1 MAKFAS
7 VEPVDVVWGETGP
20 MEFDIHSFDKL
31 EDLGFGKRVPLGQL
45 TGPDLLSRSASSAT
59 SLESTLLIYD
69 RGNLARSIGADFFVR
84 DSIKPAIT
92 LTNSES
98 AMAHGVKRTLRSV
111 LLALQGAVKGE
122 GYSKAQL
129 ELAKMYGATSP
140 GTLDPLIESSFA
152 SLSNFETKLSPR
164 SYRAAALIEAINR
177 MFLDV
182 TESIEIVER
191 MPIEQLVLPSEG
203 FGAVC
208 TNPLLSQAAVW
219 TPSRHTLA
227 AGPV

>member
-1 MAKFAS
+1 MADDAAAREPPGDDTNPNEEDLEKERQRLLDEAAEAENLKAEQAKLEKEARNSRRQNRKAKKRTVKKLKRGIRVERISTPARPLTSAPAAKFAS

-45 TGPDLLSRSASSAT
+45 TGPDLLCRSASSAT

-98 AMAHGVKRTLRSV
+98 AMAHGVKR
-111 LLALQGAVKGE
+111 
-122 GYSKAQL
+122 
-129 ELAKMYGATSP
+129 AK
-140 GTLDPLIESSFA
+140 
-152 SLSNFETKLSPR
+152 
-164 SYRAAALIEAINR
+164 
-177 MFLDV
+177 
-182 TESIEIVER
+182 
-191 MPIEQLVLPSEG
+191 
-203 FGAVC
+203 
-208 TNPLLSQAAVW
+208 
-219 TPSRHTLA
+219 
-227 AGPV
+227 GPVGVSKNIWGY